1 MRDREDIM
9 SLFEHEARQ
18 FKFDV
23 LREVSK
29 RAFDGKLD
37 MDACDEIADLLIP
50 GKHADFRCCIYKEKE
65 IIRQRTR
72 MAMGKAPSTSDT
84 KNERQIIRVIDAA
97 CDGCSIHKIQVTDNC
112 RKCMA
117 KSCVSA
123 CKFDAIHMGDNR
135 AFLDY
140 SKCKEC
146 GACKNAC
153 PFNAIVETQRPC
165 MKSCPVD
172 AITMGED
179 NLANIDESKCI
190 NCGACQAKCPFG
202 AIEDMSWMVN
212 VIKELNNKTPMYAIF
227 APAIQ
232 GQFDDATLPQIM
244 SSIRTL
250 GFEDVYEAAIGADA
264 VAWYEKEDAK
274 KHIEEGEKITTSCC
288 PAFVNMAKQHFPTVY
303 EKNVSHMVSPMVAVA
318 RYLKNLHPEHKVV
331 FIGPCVA
338 KKQEAL
344 DSEVDYCLT
353 FEELGAMFVAES
365 IFPGA
370 MTPSETD
377 TASAHGRFF
386 SVGGGVSKA
395 VIEAL
400 KENNDEP
407 ITAEYADGSDACKK
421 ALLMM
426 KVNRFQADV
435 LEGMACLGGCINGP
449 ATIESAPKAKA
460 RMTKENLAIKDK
472 TIASTLEVYDF
483 SNIDLHK

>member
-1 MRDREDIM
+1 M
-9 SLFEHEARQ
+9 SLFDHEARQ

-23 LREVSK
+23 LREVGK
-29 RAFDGKLD
+29 RAFQGKLD
-37 MDACDEIADLLIP
+37 MDACEEIASLLIP
-50 GKHADFRCCIYKEKE
+50 GKRADFRCCIYKEKE

-72 MAMGKAPSTSDT
+72 MAMGKAPTGSKGS
-84 KNERQIIRVIDAA
+84 ERQIVRVIDAA
-97 CDGCSIHKIQVTDNC
+97 CDGCSIHKILVTDNC

-123 CKFDAIHMGDNR
+123 CKFDAIRMGDNR
-135 AFLDY
+135 AYIDY
-140 SKCKEC
+140 DKCKEC

-179 NLANIDESKCI
+179 GLAKIDESKCI
-190 NCGACQAKCPFG
+190 NCGACQAQCPFG

-212 VIKELNNKTPMYAIF
+212 VIGELNHKTPMAAVF

-232 GQFDDATLPQIM
+232 GQFDEATLPQIM
-244 SSIRTL
+244 AGMRAL
-250 GFEDVYEAAIGADA
+250 GFVDVYEAAIGADA

-274 KHIEEGEKITTSCC
+274 KHKAEGVKITTSCC
-288 PAFVNMAKQHFPTVY
+288 PAFVNMAKQHYPSVY
-303 EKNVSHMVSPMVAVA
+303 ETNVSHMVSPMVAVA
-318 RYLKNLHPEHKVV
+318 RYIKKHHPDYKVV

-338 KKQEAL
+338 KKQEAM
-344 DSEVDYCLT
+344 DNGVDYCLT
-353 FEELGAMFVAES
+353 FEELGAMFVAQS
-365 IFPGA
+365 IFPA
-370 MTPSETD
+370 ELEPCEKDS
-377 TASAHGRFF
+377 ASVHGRLF

-395 VIEAL
+395 VVEAL
-400 KENNDEP
+400 KENSDEP
-407 ITAEYADGSDACKK
+407 VSAEYADGSAACKK

-435 LEGMACLGGCINGP
+435 LEGMACQGGCINGP
-449 ATIESAPKAKA
+449 AAIESPQKAKA
-460 RMTKENLAIKDK
+460 RMTKENMALKDK

-483 SNIDLHK
+483 ANIDLHK